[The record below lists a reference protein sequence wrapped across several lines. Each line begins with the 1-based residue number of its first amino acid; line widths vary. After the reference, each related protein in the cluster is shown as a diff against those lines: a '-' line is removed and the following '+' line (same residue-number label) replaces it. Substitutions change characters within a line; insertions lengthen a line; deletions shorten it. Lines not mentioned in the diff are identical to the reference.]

1 MTEPPVTETPPIFRD
16 FAERLDAQPKPER
29 ASNGGKPTR
38 PPFVEDT
45 LKALSPDESFKAT
58 TLRRLKGLMTLKDVS
73 FGELNRCGKHSAN
86 YWNRKVS
93 PEATPDHPEEMRL
106 IDVDYLL
113 LLLGLPAEAMDFTPL
128 CDADAWALAL
138 LANVAEAGHPAM
150 TREDFA
156 RCVPGHVQVIDRLS
170 AQRLVVLD
178 LARDTVELAA
188 TALPLLSVRKTE
200 GGGRTFTPNRN
211 TVRVYFSAPGVRVP
225 QDYGRESTEPPPG
238 QATHPNGLTSR

>member
-1 MTEPPVTETPPIFRD
+1 MTEPPVIEPPIFRG
-16 FAERLDAQPKPER
+16 FAARLDAQPKPER
-29 ASNGGKPTR
+29 AQNSGKAPR
-38 PPFVEDT
+38 PPFVQNALD
-45 LKALSPDESFKAT
+45 ALSPDESFKAT
-58 TLRRLKGLMTLKDVS
+58 MLRRCKGLLSLKDVS
-73 FGELNRCGKHSAN
+73 FNDLNRVGKHTWN
-86 YWNRKVS
+86 YWNRKIC
-93 PEATPDHPEEMRL
+93 PESTPGHGDEMRL
-106 IDVDYLL
+106 IELDYLL
-113 LLLGLPAEAMDFTPL
+113 LVLELPAEALMFVPL

-156 RCVPGHVQVIDRLS
+156 RCVPGHVGVLDRLS

-188 TALPLLSVRKTE
+188 TALPLLSVRKAD

-211 TVRVYFSAPGVRVP
+211 TVRIFFSAPGVRVP

-238 QATHPNGLTSR
+238 QATHPNLDAASR